1 MEMKKKKGYNKLKV
15 LNDELNE
22 EIQELKKEITGIFK

>member
-1 MEMKKKKGYNKLKV
+1 MKKKKEYNKLKV